1 MNRSLADAVQ
11 LPMRRCVALLLLAA
25 SCGSPGA
32 PSTGAQPT
40 GSAAA
45 SGGPSEASAPK
56 QAPVAT
62 GRVGAPSIR
71 GTLAWT
77 LGGLPEGY
85 ADRVRALADV
95 TVVGVVSSGTAWL
108 SAWRGANGQADRPP
122 DGLKVPVEIAATDP
136 EPYASL
142 LEPARVRR
150 LVSGLPA
157 GQALLGSSAAEVRG
171 VGRGGRLRLGGR
183 WVRIAGVVDDV
194 IIGGHEMFVGEGLGA
209 SLGIAQPRYLV
220 AGARPGVDPKA
231 LEPDLR
237 ALVPEG
243 IPVRT
248 RSPDEARFLR
258 AADITLPP
266 AILKLLFGE
275 FAASPDGGYLSVER
289 GWVRRNIRTE
299 RVPILGE
306 VTCHRRII
314 PLVRGALS
322 ELVRRGMGDLVDPSQ
337 YGGCYSARF
346 IGRDPGSGL
355 STHAWGVSIDI
366 NVADNPLGAEPV
378 QDPRLVRTFERWGF
392 VWGGRFIR
400 PDGHH
405 FQFACFPADCPE

>member
-1 MNRSLADAVQ
+1 MSAEI
-11 LPMRRCVALLLLAA
+11 
-25 SCGSPGA
+25 PG
-32 PSTGAQPT
+32 T
-40 GSAAA
+40 
-45 SGGPSEASAPK
+45 EASD
-56 QAPVAT
+56 QPVVRP
-62 GRVGAPSIR
+62 GRVGAPSVR

-85 ADRVRALADV
+85 ADRVRGLADV
-95 TVVGVVSSGTAWL
+95 TVVGVVNSSTAWL
-108 SAWRGANGQADRPP
+108 SAWRDAGGQTERPP
-122 DGLKVPVEIAATDP
+122 SGFEVPVEIAALDP
-136 EPYASL
+136 KLYARL
-142 LEPARVRR
+142 LEPTRVRR
-150 LVSGLPA
+150 LVSGLFTDH
-157 GQALLGSSAAEVRG
+157 ALLGRSAAEIRDL
-171 VGRGGRLRLGGR
+171 GRGGRLRVGGR

-194 IIGGHEMFVGEGLGA
+194 VIGGHELLVGEDLGA
-209 SLGIAQPRYLV
+209 ALGIAQPRYLI
-220 AGARPGVDPKA
+220 ARPAQGIEPEDI
-231 LEPDLR
+231 EPDLR
-237 ALVPEG
+237 ALVPDG
-243 IPVRT
+243 LPVRT
-248 RSPDEARFLR
+248 RTPDEARFLR

-266 AILKLLFGE
+266 VRLKVLFGE
-275 FAASPDGGYLSVER
+275 FAASPNGGYLSVER
-289 GWVRRNIRTE
+289 SWVRRNIRSE

-314 PLVRGALS
+314 PLVRGALR
-322 ELVRRGMGDLVDPSQ
+322 ELVRGGLEDLVDPAQ

-405 FQFACFPADCPE
+405 FQFACFPEDCPE